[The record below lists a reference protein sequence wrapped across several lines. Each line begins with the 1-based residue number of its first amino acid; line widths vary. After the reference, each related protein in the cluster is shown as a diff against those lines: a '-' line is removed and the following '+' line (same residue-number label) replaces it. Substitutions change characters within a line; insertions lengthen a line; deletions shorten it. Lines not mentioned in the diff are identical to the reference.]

1 MYNNPA
7 KGIQFDQIDIGQF
20 DDPLDMSNPSGPR
33 ELIDISFGDT
43 SGTNTGGSTQGGNTN
58 IFGDK
63 KDEPDYQIGYTN
75 GGEYYNPNGTP
86 YIGYYHIMENGVVMA
101 GRTHSEG
108 GTILTTEK
116 IEEEVDESKFKIST
130 DNITDYEFLDK
141 SVLEER
147 YPGLI
152 RSVFNTLNTSR
163 NGYWRIDTF
172 KTQEDYA
179 GVEVLDSINTI
190 GDVRAHLEWMV
201 TPPNAPNDVELR
213 DVDVMG
219 KYRVIDT
226 RGEAPKSEDT
236 TPKEK
241 AEVNTTKP
249 NKRTN
254 KPAPLRPPVV
264 GGGGFTRGGSIVM
277 RGGGFG
283 DTPNPFTNT
292 NIYML

>member
-20 DDPLDMSNPSGPR
+20 DDPLDMNNPSGPR

-43 SGTNTGGSTQGGNTN
+43 SGTNTGGSTKGGNTN
-58 IFGDK
+58 IFGDEK
-63 KDEPDYQIGYTN
+63 GGPDYQIGYTN

-101 GRTHSEG
+101 GREHSEG
-108 GTILTTEK
+108 GTILTREK

-141 SVLEER
+141 SVLEQR

-152 RSVFNTLNTSR
+152 RSVFNVVD
-163 NGYWRIDTF
+163 GYWRLDTF
-172 KTQEDYA
+172 KSQEDYA
-179 GVEVLDSINTI
+179 KVEVIDSITTM
-190 GDVRAHLEWMV
+190 GDVRAHLEWMI

-213 DVDVMG
+213 EVDFLG
-219 KYRVIDT
+219 KYKVIDP
-226 RGEAPKSEDT
+226 RGSVPSSEDISS
-236 TPKEK
+236 KEK
-241 AEVNTTKP
+241 NEVNTTKP
-249 NKRTN
+249 NKVTK
-254 KPAPLRPPVV
+254 KPTPIRPPIV